1 MTRLNGRLEFCVRAL
16 CVLLAVA
23 SLTACS
29 SGANSAVGHSST
41 TPPPV
46 PATSPVCGTGSLQ
59 IVGSTAFMP
68 IAQDVADAY
77 MSDCPGATIKVSD
90 GDSAYGLTKVRDA
103 VASGS
108 SSAGSMIAMYDGLPS
123 ATETAGLSPYPVGVL
138 IFSVVAH
145 TGLIAASNITTD
157 ELRKIYVKPG
167 VKGEVAVGRRAG
179 SGSRKTFI
187 ANVLGL
193 NPGPPDKGNCPVPT
207 GSKFSFTSCTEDS
220 TADLLT
226 FVNRTPN
233 AIGYAELSQPITDYT
248 QVSVISI
255 DNAAP
260 TPDNVRNGSYKFWIV
275 EHLYAAAQPTALT
288 KDFLGY
294 FSQDNKASDLPRDF
308 IPCSDALKSLG
319 AACVLA
325 RGCGQRSSRD
335 VSV

>member
-1 MTRLNGRLEFCVRAL
+1 MGHGMTRLNGRLEFCVRAL
-16 CVLLAVA
+16 CVLVA
-23 SLTACS
+23 LTGCGSGS
-29 SGANSAVGHSST
+29 SSTVSHSST

-46 PATSPVCGTGSLQ
+46 PGGSPVCGTGSLQ

-145 TGLIAASNITTD
+145 AGLLPVSNITAD
-157 ELRKIYVKPG
+157 ELRKLYVKPG

-179 SGSRKTFI
+179 SGSRKTFVV
-187 ANVLGL
+187 NVLGR

-207 GSKFSFTSCTEDS
+207 GSRFSFTSCTEDS
-220 TADLLT
+220 TTDLLD
-226 FVNRTPN
+226 FVNKTPN
-233 AIGYAELSQPITDYT
+233 AIGYAELSQPITDYP

-275 EHLYAAAQPTALT
+275 EHLYAAAQPTTLT
-288 KDFLGY
+288 KYFLDY
-294 FSQDNKASDLPRDF
+294 FSHYNKASDLPRDF

-319 AACVLA
+319 AACV
-325 RGCGQRSSRD
+325 
-335 VSV
+335 